1 MPLCPNI
8 SIAVLSSSGIENRS
22 KTKNQTGFKKNQKN
36 QLEWVWL
43 VYQKQIGK
51 ISKNL
56 KFEKNNKKICKKLDD

>member
-1 MPLCPNI
+1 LRCSPLQELKTGQKLKIRP
-8 SIAVLSSSGIENRS
+8 VL
-22 KTKNQTGFKKNQKN
+22 KKNQKN

-56 KFEKNNKKICKKLDD
+56 KFEKNNNKFFVKN